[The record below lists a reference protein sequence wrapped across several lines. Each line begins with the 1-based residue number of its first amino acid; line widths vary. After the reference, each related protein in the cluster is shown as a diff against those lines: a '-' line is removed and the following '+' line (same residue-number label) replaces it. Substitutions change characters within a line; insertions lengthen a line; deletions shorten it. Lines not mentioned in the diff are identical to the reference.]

1 MGPQVHTGA
10 DTTSPANGRASV
22 ALREESSL
30 FFLVTLLTRAL
41 TLLILLLLLLALA
54 LTFAI
59 LLVLLALL
67 VLLILL
73 VLVGH
78 DLLRTRRHHEADGK
92 TLRLRQ

>member
-1 MGPQVHTGA
+1 MK
-10 DTTSPANGRASV
+10 SPANGRASV
-22 ALREESSL
+22 PSQGSSSL

-41 TLLILLLLLLALA
+41 TLLILLLLLLALT

-67 VLLILL
+67 VLLIL
-73 VLVGH
+73 VGH
-78 DLLRTRRHHEADGK
+78 DLLRTRRHHEADGS

>member
-1 MGPQVHTGA
+1 MGPQFHTGA
-10 DTTSPANGRASV
+10 HTTSPANGRASV
-22 ALREESSL
+22 PLREWSSL

-59 LLVLLALL
+59 LLALL

-78 DLLRTRRHHEADGK
+78 DLLRTRRHHEADES
-92 TLRLRQ
+92 TLRLRE